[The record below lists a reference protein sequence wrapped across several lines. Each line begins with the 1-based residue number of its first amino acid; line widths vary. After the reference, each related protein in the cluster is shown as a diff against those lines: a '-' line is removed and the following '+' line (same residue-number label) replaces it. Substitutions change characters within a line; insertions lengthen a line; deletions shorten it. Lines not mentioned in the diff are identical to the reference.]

1 VGSWR
6 AWKAHFVRKRSRK
19 QYLGV
24 ILRGAMPR
32 WYVLPFLSKVIG
44 GSERGY
50 FEDDEGLPWR

>member
-1 VGSWR
+1 
-6 AWKAHFVRKRSRK
+6 VRKRSRK